1 MSTNPPNRPGIVFA
15 VGARLEAQDYLQKW
29 YTSRIEKIDYE
40 QGKMLIHFERW
51 SHRYDEWIYW
61 DSHRLRPLEGHLV
74 RKETLKDDE
83 EIIDFKNGDEVLAR
97 WTDCRYYPAK
107 IEDINKEGTYTVQF
121 YDGVIR
127 SLKRIHIKSM
137 PEDAKGQDWLA
148 LVKAATAAAAATKNK
163 PVTKHRVNKEKEE
176 RKMGRGSHFRKDRR
190 MSDVK
195 VKDEAEKKQEPVS
208 VAISGNSEPLT
219 FEPKQTSGQGESSG
233 TRKRKASTVC
243 SFQAKRARLNKITGL
258 LASKAVSGD
267 GSELLEDTIGSH
279 PVPDQLLPSDTTDQ
293 LKTEASSGD
302 SYPLNQKSDPLS
314 SSPTVFKLRAR
325 KTKPENPSW
334 NIKASNSS
342 AIPTV
347 PQGKE
352 FHNVQFPQTLPQPP
366 PSDIPQTGSDVCQ
379 LPLGASSSHE
389 FSDLVPLDLS
399 QNSRLKISTSVS
411 SLQFPENQHTLK
423 PLSKIMTDVPMASSS
438 VTYAKKMEDPLAPKE
453 MVTEPEHDKFKCT
466 FPMCLK
472 TFRKAKLL
480 DYHIKNYHS
489 SERELDPN
497 TGCLESGIPTRVNY
511 EGTPNLTEASPRM
524 KRGKPLPILTSP
536 ASKLPALQPEKCDDI
551 SLKPSQVSKKM
562 RSSASLSIEETDT
575 HPTPSVK
582 EKNTESMHEK
592 IVRKCVD
599 RDRNAEV
606 GTKESKEKKDKE
618 HIELKQ
624 KNKKKKKK
632 KSKYEL
638 TDCEGFKDI
647 SMESLERCSSL
658 ITKQGSSFTLRCGSV
673 VKPAYVSKSHLSSG
687 SLLELSTDH
696 ASRCGSLSDDEVF
709 DGSSTESAL
718 MSEDYGQDLDNSS
731 NQEESQEEDNS
742 NAIVRCVCEMD
753 EENGF
758 MIQCEKCLCWQHSI
772 CVGLLEDN
780 IPDQY
785 ICYICQN
792 PPGRRWSAKYCYDK
806 EWLKNGHMY
815 GLSFLNENYSK
826 QNAKKIVSTH
836 QLLADVYSVTEVLHG
851 LQLKINILQSRKH
864 PDLHLLAQS
873 CIKSTQDQ
881 TAGKKIKEC
890 TDSPKQPE
898 KVCHNQN
905 CKGRSKL
912 SQKIEGTYITNE
924 HSYQKPQSFSQE
936 QKTTID
942 QSSED
947 EETCRSDDQRSLFK
961 RTEWHIVQKADDS
974 SEQADT
980 DFKETAMISN
990 NGSCDRMVED
1000 EDMNQQFPWQ
1010 MNLLTHIKAVQNEVN
1025 TRMDLIEKELD
1036 VLESWLDF
1044 SGELEPLEPLA
1055 RLPQLK
1061 RHIKQLLTDLGKVQQ
1076 MASCCSV

>member
-438 VTYAKKMEDPLAPKE
+438 A
-453 MVTEPEHDKFKCT
+453 
-466 FPMCLK
+466 
-472 TFRKAKLL
+472 
-480 DYHIKNYHS
+480 
-489 SERELDPN
+489 
-497 TGCLESGIPTRVNY
+497 
-511 EGTPNLTEASPRM
+511 
-524 KRGKPLPILTSP
+524 P

-606 GTKESKEKKDKE
+606 GVKSERKMKYEEKSILPGTKESKEKKDKE